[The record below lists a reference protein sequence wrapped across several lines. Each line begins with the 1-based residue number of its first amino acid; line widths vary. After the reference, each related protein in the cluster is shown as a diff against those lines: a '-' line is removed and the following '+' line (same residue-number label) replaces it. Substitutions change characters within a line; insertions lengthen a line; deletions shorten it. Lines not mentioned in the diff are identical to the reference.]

1 MNKCQILSLFSSPI
15 YILWSKHIAVQYFFV
30 IWSLKYSPAF
40 SSQTHDFVDFQVLG
54 QSVCELRC
62 QMDV

>member
-1 MNKCQILSLFSSPI
+1 MSNSQFVLQSYLHT
-15 YILWSKHIAVQYFFV
+15 LVEAQHIAVQYFFV

-54 QSVCELRC
+54 QSVCGLRC